1 MTEQLAYARHEQA
14 LKTSCVLFDKK
25 AQCQDAYEHFFFFQI
40 LFSLKNRNPYS
51 HAVLRA
57 PQAASPS
64 QVLHYRLP
72 VQWLMVIHRVSDGGK
87 GGCCQCACLD
97 FLADIFGS
105 SKGTDVFGK
114 EAIKSRSSSQEERL
128 HRSQTVETSEVWQR
142 DVPSH
147 VP

>member
-72 VQWLMVIHRVSDGGK
+72 VQSHGHSQSVRWGEGGLLPMCVS
-87 GGCCQCACLD
+87 
-97 FLADIFGS
+97 
-105 SKGTDVFGK
+105 
-114 EAIKSRSSSQEERL
+114 RL
-128 HRSQTVETSEVWQR
+128 
-142 DVPSH
+142 PG
-147 VP
+147 